1 MKIMLAYRGEIGG
14 HAAIRRRDAFFGV
27 LDCLV
32 LGAFEEVVGEDEIG
46 GRVVISEAASE
57 GEDDLLVAPHV
68 FAAVDVPEHLLGIM
82 NLTRRVWGGGFTC
95 LLDTR
100 LFGVFVD
107 RGGLTGVFL
116 FVVERTC

>member
-1 MKIMLAYRGEIGG
+1 MLAHRGEIGG

-32 LGAFEEVVGEDEIG
+32 QGAFEELVGELEIG
-46 GRVVISEAASE
+46 GRVVISEAAFE
-57 GEDDLLVAPHV
+57 RENDLLVAPHV
-68 FAAVDVPEHLLGIM
+68 FAPVDVPEHLLGIM

-95 LLDTR
+95 LFDTR
-100 LFGVFVD
+100 LFAVSVN

-116 FVVERTC
+116 FVVDSTC